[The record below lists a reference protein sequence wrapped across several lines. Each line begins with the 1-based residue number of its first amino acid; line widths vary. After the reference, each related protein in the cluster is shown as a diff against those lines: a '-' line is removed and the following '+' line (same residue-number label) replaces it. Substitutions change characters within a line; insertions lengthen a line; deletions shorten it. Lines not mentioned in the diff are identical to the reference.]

1 MAFARFIILRV
12 DPISISINGLSD
24 VVSTLRVFIELFVNV
39 VKFPISDTATFVF
52 PEADIIYLVLLI
64 IELST

>member
-1 MAFARFIILRV
+1 M
-12 DPISISINGLSD
+12 STKGLNE
-24 VVSTLRVFIELFVNV
+24 VVSKLMVFIELFVNV